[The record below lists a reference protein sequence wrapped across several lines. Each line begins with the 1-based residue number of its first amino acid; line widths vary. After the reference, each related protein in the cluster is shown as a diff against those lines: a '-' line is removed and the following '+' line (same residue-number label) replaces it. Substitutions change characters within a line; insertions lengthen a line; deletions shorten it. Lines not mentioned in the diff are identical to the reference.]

1 MKEEIPHMDPFPTKG
16 IEYLLMI
23 SYLLLVVPFG
33 LLLRWM
39 TKEASTTKEPAT
51 ALPKTTPGRW
61 FQLPEGFHL
70 HRGHTWAFPEGGEVL
85 RVGMD
90 DFAQRLIGEPAAMI
104 LPNPGQR
111 IEQGERGWQLR
122 VNGDV
127 VDLLSPVQGEV
138 VEINEEA
145 IRTPSLVCND
155 PYGKGWLLKVR
166 VGRESTALKNLL
178 SERLAHTWLD
188 EAEEQLGTL
197 MGSELGPVLQD
208 GGVPVSGFARQL
220 AGDRWPELAKQ
231 LLLT

>member
-1 MKEEIPHMDPFPTKG
+1 MDPFPTKG

-33 LLLRWM
+33 LLLRWIAKEPSAA
-39 TKEASTTKEPAT
+39 KEAAAILPNT
-51 ALPKTTPGRW
+51 APGNKW

-85 RVGMD
+85 RIGMD
-90 DFAQRLIGEPAAMI
+90 DFAQRLIGEPAAMM
-104 LPNPGQR
+104 LPTPGQR

-138 VEINEEA
+138 VEVNEEA
-145 IRTPSLVCND
+145 IRTPSLVCDD

-178 SERLAHTWLD
+178 PERLARAWLD
-188 EAEEQLGTL
+188 EAGEQLGAL

-220 AGDRWPELAKQ
+220 AGDRWPELARQ
-231 LLLT
+231 LLLTS